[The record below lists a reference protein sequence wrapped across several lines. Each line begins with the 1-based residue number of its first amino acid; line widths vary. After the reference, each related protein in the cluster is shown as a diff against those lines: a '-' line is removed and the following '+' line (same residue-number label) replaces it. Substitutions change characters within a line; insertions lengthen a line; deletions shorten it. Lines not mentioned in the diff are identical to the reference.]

1 MTRREL
7 ILASA
12 NDLAR
17 DFLYYD
23 RKEDEELARGEIQE
37 AVEKG
42 EVTKEEIIE
51 EFKKQLDEWW

>member
-1 MTRREL
+1 MTRRDL
-7 ILASA
+7 ILANA

-23 RKEDEELARGEIQE
+23 RREDEELTEGEIQE

-51 EFKKQLDEWW
+51 EFKRQLDEWW

>member
-7 ILASA
+7 ILANA

-23 RKEDEELARGEIQE
+23 RKEDEELTKGEIQE

-51 EFKKQLDEWW
+51 EFKRQLDEWW

>member
-1 MTRREL
+1 MKRREL
-7 ILASA
+7 ILANA

-23 RKEDEELARGEIQE
+23 RKEDEELNVGEIQE
-37 AVEKG
+37 AVENG
-42 EVTKEEIIE
+42 ELTKEEIIQ